1 LRDHGHLNDTTNT
14 MDVTSSALVLI
25 LITLVAGTVNGAL
38 GYGFSSITVPV
49 ALLFYTNRVLNP
61 ALVWVEVVLNAYVLW
76 VNRASVPQVWRRVV
90 PMILGLAPGVVLGT
104 ALVHRV
110 QPGWLKLAT
119 FIVLLPLILLQA
131 AGFRRPIKAERR
143 FGLFFGGG
151 LGVLYSVT
159 TISGPPL
166 ALMLSNQGLT
176 KQDFRAGLGL
186 VRLAESTFTAVAY
199 YFAGMFSVE
208 SAGLL
213 PYILPSLVVG
223 IPLGV
228 RVIRHVRPETF
239 RRVCMSFDA
248 WVVGF
253 GISTLLRQL
262 HVIETHAAFF
272 VLAAV
277 GLLDTWLLY
286 RFFHAKTPEA
296 APHARRRLAAAASN
310 SSPIPAS
317 SPPLLND
324 VSARVT

>member
-1 LRDHGHLNDTTNT
+1 
-14 MDVTSSALVLI
+14 MDATSSALVLI

-49 ALLFYTNRVLNP
+49 ALLFYANRVLNP
-61 ALVWVEVVLNAYVLW
+61 ALVWIEVVLNAYVLW
-76 VNRASVPQVWRRVV
+76 VNRASVPHVWRRVV
-90 PMILGLAPGVVLGT
+90 PMIVGLAPGVALGT
-104 ALVHRV
+104 SLVHRV

-119 FIVLLPLILLQA
+119 FIVLLPLVLLQA
-131 AGFRRPIKAERR
+131 AGFRRPIRDERR
-143 FGLFFGGG
+143 VGLLFGGG

-166 ALMLSNQGLT
+166 AVMLSNQGFT

-199 YFAGMFSVE
+199 YFAGMFSIE

-262 HVIETHAAFF
+262 HVIETDAAFS

-277 GLLDTWLLY
+277 GVLDIWLLY
-286 RFFHAKTPEA
+286 RFFRNQTPEA
-296 APHARRRLAAAASN
+296 VATASQPAPFPLAQ
-310 SSPIPAS
+310 
-317 SPPLLND
+317 
-324 VSARVT
+324 

>member
-1 LRDHGHLNDTTNT
+1 MVGFFVLCHFTPTTRRT
-14 MDVTSSALVLI
+14 MMDATSSALVLI

-49 ALLFYTNRVLNP
+49 ALLFYANRVLNP

-76 VNRASVPQVWRRVV
+76 VNRASVPHVWRRVV
-90 PMILGLAPGVVLGT
+90 PMIVGLAPGVVLGT
-104 ALVHRV
+104 SLVHRV

-131 AGFRRPIKAERR
+131 AGFRRPIRDERR
-143 FGLFFGGG
+143 VGLLFGGG

-166 ALMLSNQGLT
+166 AVMLSNQGFT

-186 VRLAESTFTAVAY
+186 VRLAESTFTAGAY
-199 YFAGMFSVE
+199 YLAGMFSSE

-248 WVVGF
+248 WVVGY
-253 GISTLLRQL
+253 GISTLLQQL
-262 HVIETHAAFF
+262 ALVEGAPAFS
-272 VLAAV
+272 VLTTV
-277 GLLDTWLLY
+277 GLVDAWLLY
-286 RFFHAKTPEA
+286 RFFGNRRVEALATATRAGASTLVVSTGTPH
-296 APHARRRLAAAASN
+296 PGRL
-310 SSPIPAS
+310 
-317 SPPLLND
+317 
-324 VSARVT
+324 

>member
-1 LRDHGHLNDTTNT
+1 
-14 MDVTSSALVLI
+14 MDVTSGSLVLI
-25 LITLVAGTVNGAL
+25 LITLVAATVNGAL

-49 ALLFYTNRVLNP
+49 ALLFYANRVLNP
-61 ALVWVEVVLNAYVLW
+61 ALVWIEVVLNAYVLW
-76 VNRASVPQVWRRVV
+76 VNRASVPSVWRRVV
-90 PMILGLAPGVVLGT
+90 PMIAGLAPGVALGT

-131 AGFRRPIKAERR
+131 AGFRRPIRNEGRV
-143 FGLFFGGG
+143 GLVFGGS

-166 ALMLSNQGLT
+166 AVMLSNQGLA

-186 VRLAESTFTAVAY
+186 VRLAESSFTAVAY
-199 YFAGMFSVE
+199 YVAGMFSSE
-208 SAGLL
+208 SASLL
-213 PYILPSLVVG
+213 PYLLPSLVVG

-262 HVIETHAAFF
+262 HVIETDAAFS

-277 GLLDTWLLY
+277 GLIDIWLLY
-286 RFFHAKTPEA
+286 RFFRNQTPEA
-296 APHARRRLAAAASN
+296 VATGSQPAPFPLAQ
-310 SSPIPAS
+310 
-317 SPPLLND
+317 
-324 VSARVT
+324 

>member
-1 LRDHGHLNDTTNT
+1 
-14 MDVTSSALVLI
+14 MDVTAGSLVLVLI
-25 LITLVAGTVNGAL
+25 TLIAATVNGAL

-49 ALLFYTNRVLNP
+49 ALLFYANRVLNP
-61 ALVWVEVVLNAYVLW
+61 ALVWIEVVLNAYVLW
-76 VNRASVPQVWRRVV
+76 VNRASVPHVWRRVV
-90 PMILGLAPGVVLGT
+90 PIIVGLAPGVVVGT
-104 ALVHRV
+104 SLLHRV

-119 FIVLLPLILLQA
+119 FIGLLPLILLQA
-131 AGFRRPIKAERR
+131 AGFRRPIRDERGV
-143 FGLFFGGG
+143 GLLFGGG

-166 ALMLSNQGLT
+166 AVMLSNQGFT

-186 VRLAESTFTAVAY
+186 VRLAESSFTAVAY
-199 YFAGMFSVE
+199 YFAGMFSVD

-262 HVIETHAAFF
+262 HIIETEAAFS

-277 GLLDTWLLY
+277 AVLDIWLLY
-286 RFFHAKTPEA
+286 RFFRSQ
-296 APHARRRLAAAASN
+296 APDTVVPGAQ
-310 SSPIPAS
+310 PA
-317 SPPLLND
+317 P
-324 VSARVT
+324 ATQ

>member
-1 LRDHGHLNDTTNT
+1 
-14 MDVTSSALVLI
+14 MDATSSALVLI
-25 LITLVAGTVNGAL
+25 LITLVAATVNGAL

-49 ALLFYTNRVLNP
+49 ALLFYANRVLNP

-76 VNRASVPQVWRRVV
+76 VNRASVPRVWRRVV
-90 PMILGLAPGVVLGT
+90 PMIVGLAPGVVLGT
-104 ALVHRV
+104 SLLHRV
-110 QPGWLKLAT
+110 QPAWLKLAT

-131 AGFRRPIKAERR
+131 AGFRRPIRAERPV
-143 FGLFFGGG
+143 GLLFGGG

-166 ALMLSNQGLT
+166 AVMLSNQGFT

-186 VRLAESTFTAVAY
+186 VRLAEATFTAVAY
-199 YFAGMFSVE
+199 YFAGIFSIE

-213 PYILPSLVVG
+213 PYILPSLIVG

-262 HVIETHAAFF
+262 HVIETDAAFS
-272 VLAAV
+272 VLAVVAV
-277 GLLDTWLLY
+277 LDIWLLN
-286 RFFHAKTPEA
+286 RFFRNQTPGSV
-296 APHARRRLAAAASN
+296 APGAQ
-310 SSPIPAS
+310 PA
-317 SPPLLND
+317 P
-324 VSARVT
+324 ATQ